1 MAWPQVLGLSLGV
14 VFGCSLSQE
23 PSFTPWTRSSVG
35 QTAARFQARGL
46 VARHAEAFDPFGW
59 KGALKDTVEGLMDS
73 LGTDEEP
80 SKEEEQM
87 VLEIFQK
94 FDVDKDGFLNLKE
107 FNELQVNTEGA
118 EAMYN
123 SDQLKQLLLAVNPDI
138 ELPEKGM
145 PFEDYRRLYLEGRL
159 RRAYSTDLLKD
170 YKKIFGEDHKPAV
183 AAVETVEVAP
193 PVPKADKAEADAP
206 PEPEPQASAAAA
218 AVPTDPTVV
227 RRFPAGSKVVIKGLT
242 GAVELNGQEGEVVP
256 PSPAE
261 AELAAEGRVI
271 VKLADG
277 DRVALRAD
285 NVRLALLSS

>member
-1 MAWPQVLGLSLGV
+1 MV
-14 VFGCSLSQE
+14 
-23 PSFTPWTRSSVG
+23 RY
-35 QTAARFQARGL
+35 
-46 VARHAEAFDPFGW
+46 AEAFDPFGW

-80 SKEEEQM
+80 SREEEQM
-87 VLEIFQK
+87 VVEIFEK
-94 FDVDKDGFLNLKE
+94 FDTDKDGILNLKE
-107 FNELQVNTEGA
+107 FNELQVSTEGG

-123 SDQLKQLLLAVNPDI
+123 SDQLKQLLIAVNPDVKA
-138 ELPEKGM
+138 PEKGM
-145 PFEDYRRLYLEGRL
+145 PFSDYRRLYLEGGL
-159 RRAYSTDLLKD
+159 RRAYSTDLRKD

-183 AAVETVEVAP
+183 PAVEA
-193 PVPKADKAEADAP
+193 AEAAP
-206 PEPEPQASAAAA
+206 VDVTPETPAASGAPAASTASASAAVS

-256 PSPAE
+256 PSAAE

-271 VKLADG
+271 VRLPDG

>member
-1 MAWPQVLGLSLGV
+1 MV
-14 VFGCSLSQE
+14 
-23 PSFTPWTRSSVG
+23 RY
-35 QTAARFQARGL
+35 
-46 VARHAEAFDPFGW
+46 AEAFDPFGW

-80 SKEEEQM
+80 SREDEQM
-87 VLEIFQK
+87 VVEIFEK
-94 FDVDKDGFLNLKE
+94 FDTDKDGILNLKE
-107 FNELQVNTEGA
+107 FNELQVSTEGG

-123 SDQLKQLLLAVNPDI
+123 SDQLKQLLIAVNPDVKA
-138 ELPEKGM
+138 PEKGM
-145 PFEDYRRLYLEGRL
+145 PFSDYRRLYLEGGL
-159 RRAYSTDLLKD
+159 RRAYSTDLRKD

-183 AAVETVEVAP
+183 PAVEAAEGAP
-193 PVPKADKAEADAP
+193 VDVT
-206 PEPEPQASAAAA
+206 PETPSAASASVAA

-256 PSPAE
+256 PSAAE

-271 VKLADG
+271 VRLPDG

>member
-1 MAWPQVLGLSLGV
+1 V
-14 VFGCSLSQE
+14 V
-23 PSFTPWTRSSVG
+23 RY
-35 QTAARFQARGL
+35 
-46 VARHAEAFDPFGW
+46 AEAFDPFGW

-80 SKEEEQM
+80 SREEEQM
-87 VLEIFQK
+87 VVEIFEK
-94 FDVDKDGFLNLKE
+94 FDTDKDGILNLKE
-107 FNELQVNTEGA
+107 FNELQVSTEGG

-123 SDQLKQLLLAVNPDI
+123 SDQLKQLLIAVNPDVKA
-138 ELPEKGM
+138 PEKGM
-145 PFEDYRRLYLEGRL
+145 PFSDYRRLYLEGGL
-159 RRAYSTDLLKD
+159 RRAYSTDLRKD

-183 AAVETVEVAP
+183 PAVEA
-193 PVPKADKAEADAP
+193 AEAAP
-206 PEPEPQASAAAA
+206 VDVTPETPASAASAA
-218 AVPTDPTVV
+218 VSAVPTDPTVV

-256 PSPAE
+256 PSAAE

-271 VKLADG
+271 VRLPDG